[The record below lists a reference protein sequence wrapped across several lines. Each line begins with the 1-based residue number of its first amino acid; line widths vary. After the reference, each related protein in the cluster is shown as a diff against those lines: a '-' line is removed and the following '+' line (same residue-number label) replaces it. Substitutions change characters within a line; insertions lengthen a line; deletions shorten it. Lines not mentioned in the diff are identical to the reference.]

1 MSGRDRHAVAVG
13 GANRVGQQLAD
24 HLVTGGDDADLPPL
38 RQQGADHP
46 RAGIGLARA
55 GRPLNRQLT
64 AAQLAG
70 DPDREIR
77 SGFPGRTGREA
88 GHRRGRPAEQ
98 EVPDDGLGV
107 ETVLEHSLGD
117 AHQRRLLRVG
127 IEDVERDDRRRM
139 RLVLID
145 AFPDV
150 DRPGL
155 LVDGLDLTERPI
167 RR

>member
-1 MSGRDRHAVAVG
+1 MPTAKSA
-13 GANRVGQQLAD
+13 AD
-24 HLVTGGDDADLPPL
+24 S
-38 RQQGADHP
+38 P
-46 RAGIGLARA
+46 R
-55 GRPLNRQLT
+55 
-64 AAQLAG
+64 
-70 DPDREIR
+70 
-77 SGFPGRTGREA
+77 RTGREA

-107 ETVLEHSLGD
+107 ESVLDHSLGD
-117 AHQRRLLRVG
+117 PHQRRLLRRRV
-127 IEDVERDDRRRM
+127 EDVERDDGRRM

-155 LVDGLDLTERPI
+155 LVDGLDLTERHI